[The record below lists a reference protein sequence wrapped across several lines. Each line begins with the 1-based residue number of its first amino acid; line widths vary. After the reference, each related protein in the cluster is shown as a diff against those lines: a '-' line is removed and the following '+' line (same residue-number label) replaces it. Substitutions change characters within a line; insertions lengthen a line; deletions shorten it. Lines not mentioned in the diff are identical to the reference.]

1 MTEKYRNA
9 VNKPINLMRR
19 GRKNISNMNPDTKAK
34 KFLKGSALVGMGLA
48 EFMMRF
54 VKLVALDNKIL
65 RRLEKKLADI
75 NVGKDKNGYEKKFQ
89 AFIKK
94 NPNLSA
100 VAIWWAMLGMLI
112 GGVNVANIKK
122 SDKDADGVRKEIKD
136 KRAGADK
143 TVDLKIAQKEADI
156 NKKLDKKYKMTSRA
170 EIKRIVLENFAY
182 TQATLFSTEN
192 YRTDWFCDNKTGVK
206 NTLGVGLYYLP
217 DVNHPYDF
225 TCAKAAKASLMYNQY
240 PRQKG
245 KKVPRG
251 LTDDEVYEG
260 IRWWFF
266 TMDNGYNFNQMCV
279 ELENTGIELTPRDLN
294 VIASVLFNS
303 PACCKKLCRYMVDH
317 PNNRESWAKYLLRVD
332 DDVDKT
338 RLKNFSGLKGRRV
351 HEILMLLDI
360 DNYGQ
365 DMFGVQIDCKR
376 ASAVSYSNRY
386 FDKLRKDFS
395 KVNLYEAKSVICNGV
410 VENGVSVCQVIQRS
424 SKYKDVVCGYCADID
439 RFLFVGERQKVYNQ
453 ALAAY
458 KSKDYETA
466 LRGFNKVIEL
476 EGVSPD
482 LFNDLAITYIHYQDY
497 DKSIEMS
504 QKALEIGSDED
515 LSASYFNLGL
525 AYEKKGDI
533 KSAKKYYQRAVEYGN
548 GVAKSKLDRLSIGTA
563 CGFNNASRKV
573 KRKQSSKKFLR
584 GLFGTR
590 EQ

>member
-9 VNKPINLMRR
+9 IKKPIDLMRR
-19 GRKNISNMNPDTKAK
+19 GRKNVSNMNPDTKAK

-100 VAIWWAMLGMLI
+100 LAIWWAMLGMLI
-112 GGVNVANIKK
+112 GGVNVANMKK
-122 SDKDADGVRKEIKD
+122 SNKDADGVRKEIKD
-136 KRAGADK
+136 KRPGAGK
-143 TVDLKIAQKEADI
+143 TVSLEVAQKEANID
-156 NKKLDKKYKMTSRA
+156 KKLNTKYKMTSRA

-225 TCAKAAKASLMYNQY
+225 TCTKAAKASLMYNQY

-251 LTDDEVYEG
+251 LTDNEVYDG

-279 ELENTGIELTPRDLN
+279 ELENSGVDLTPRDLN
-294 VIASVLFNS
+294 VICSVLFNS
-303 PACCKKLCRYMVDH
+303 PACAKKFCQYIKKY
-317 PNNRESWAKYLLRVD
+317 PNNRESWAKYLLYVD

-338 RLKNFSGLKGRRV
+338 RLENFSGLKGRRV

-395 KVNLYEAKSVICNGV
+395 KENLREAKRVICNGV

-533 KSAKKYYQRAVEYGN
+533 KSAKKYYKHAVQYGN
-548 GVAKSKLDRLSIGTA
+548 SVAQSMLDKLNMNNADK
-563 CGFNNASRKV
+563 FNNGANKV
-573 KRKQSSKKFLR
+573 KQNQSSKKFLR
-584 GLFGTR
+584 GLFGNR
-590 EQ
+590 E